1 MLSTMTCNIF
11 VSMLFTSYYLI
22 NGENAY
28 FEERFAKIFFPFSDF
43 LTKGKKLQYHFEK
56 FIRIKYSQILIIYL
70 CGYFVNHQKRKIIV
84 VNNSH
89 FCICRFAK
97 QLHMNLI
104 FSLSMLNAGY

>member
-1 MLSTMTCNIF
+1 M
-11 VSMLFTSYYLI
+11 
-22 NGENAY
+22 
-28 FEERFAKIFFPFSDF
+28 
-43 LTKGKKLQYHFEK
+43 Q
-56 FIRIKYSQILIIYL
+56 KY
-70 CGYFVNHQKRKIIV
+70 GYFINHQKRKIIV